1 MALPG
6 GRTCAWTLL
15 LCLNWVF
22 FDGVAA
28 GPQFMVTIPGVI
40 EVGSTSRL
48 CASLLQPNESLA
60 MTAIL
65 TYNDNKMVIFERVS
79 DKQFHQCTNFQA
91 PEMSE
96 SKVHNLIVT
105 VRGAQFSLTES
116 RKIMIKYY
124 PLKSFVQTDKPI
136 YLPGQT
142 VHYRVVTLDTKLR
155 PAKGLY
161 DVIELLDPQQNR
173 IGQWLN
179 ATSNGAILQLSY
191 SLNSEVRE
199 GWYTISVW
207 MKGNQVNKRFKVEKY
222 VLPKFKVSLQAP
234 NEVSVGKEELEM
246 DVCAKYTYGQP
257 VPGMVNIE
265 ICRRPRSYLTDPIP
279 VPCFKEA
286 KQTDKTGCA
295 KFNPKMSVFTKIEAK
310 AFDPSL
316 NIIASVEEEGTGT
329 SLPASKIVELSYII
343 GKLIFVETP
352 KIYNE
357 ESTLEGKIKAVHH
370 NDTPVPNMEIQ
381 LLNAIGWQDW
391 VLLNLTTD
399 AEGIATFSLNTTLF
413 NGEDIRLKASEVR
426 QDRNFLEPF
435 FDSAHHTVSV
445 FQPPLPF
452 SKSVSSLVVN
462 KKEEALSCD
471 GEETISIKY
480 NFVGETAG
488 NVDVIYLIM
497 SRGMII
503 TQGFKMVEILKDP
516 VTEGSISF
524 SVKMS
529 PEFSPAL
536 QVMAY
541 VILPSENVIA
551 HKADFTVTKCF
562 LNKVSVEFSPTSA
575 VPGEEVNMKVKA
587 LPNSL
592 CGVSAIDQS
601 VLILEPGETMTADKI
616 FNLLPVSRVSG
627 IPYEIEDSEPCL
639 HVRQK
644 RYILPVPPGDEAND
658 AHSVFQSLGVKVAT
672 NLLIKMPSCVKFKG
686 LEYHRGLMLYRFSAP
701 RVMAMAETG
710 MAAAPGRGVIKTV
723 RTFFPETWVWKLAE
737 VGDSAQTD
745 LPLTVPDTITT
756 WKTEAFCL
764 SPQGFGLAPQNEITV
779 FQPFFLELSLPY
791 SIIRGEQF
799 ELKATVFNYQ
809 STCMMVSV
817 KATPSDEYTLTP
829 LSGNEYTSCLCG
841 SERKTLSWTMVPSVL
856 GVVNVTVSAE
866 AIASHASCDNEIVSV
881 PERGRIDTVTRSLI
895 VKAEGTEMKKI
906 NNWLLCPNDEVLKEE
921 VELELPDN
929 AIDGSA
935 RALVSVLG
943 DIMGRAL
950 QNLDGLLKMPYGC
963 GEQNMALLAPN
974 IYILQYLRST
984 EQLTDDILK
993 KAIHFL
999 TSGYQRQLN
1008 YKHRDGSYSAF
1019 GIGDGNTWL
1028 TAFVVR
1034 SFEKAKAFIYIDPT
1048 KMDESKN
1055 WLLGR
1060 QKEDGCFAQSG
1071 KLFNNRMKGGVSD
1084 EVTLS
1089 AYITAALLEMN
1100 MSATDLPVHRSM
1112 MCLKESTNNLD
1123 NTYTTALMAYVF
1135 SLAGD
1140 LKTRDFLLQHL
1151 DSVASQEGGLIHWS
1165 QSTDEGFGS
1174 LSVEIGSYVLLA
1186 KLSGSPTTEDL
1197 GYASRIVRWL
1207 SMQQNYYGG
1216 FSSTQDTVVA
1226 LQALA
1231 LYSTL
1236 VYSTKGSS
1244 TVKVNSPSGQLVF
1257 DVNQNNKL
1265 VYHEKLLKDL
1275 GGKVNLEVEGSM
1287 CASIQISLHYN
1298 IPTPTTVDI
1307 FFVEAKPECQTQKN
1321 RVTLKLSSLYR
1332 GKQQT
1337 TNMVILEVTMLS
1349 GFVPD
1354 PESVANLRQALLVGR
1369 VDENEGR
1376 VLIYITELPKDTPIH
1391 HTLTL
1396 IQEVP
1401 VQNLKP
1407 ALVKIYDYYQPSDQ
1421 AETEY
1426 VVTCDVD

>member
-1 MALPG
+1 
-6 GRTCAWTLL
+6 
-15 LCLNWVF
+15 
-22 FDGVAA
+22 
-28 GPQFMVTIPGVI
+28 
-40 EVGSTSRL
+40 
-48 CASLLQPNESLA
+48 

-91 PEMSE
+91 PEMSK

-142 VHYRVVTLDTKLR
+142 VHFRVVTLDTKLR

-207 MKGNQVNKRFKVEKY
+207 MKRNQVNKRFKVEKY

-265 ICRRPRSYLTDPIP
+265 ICRRPRSYLTDQIP
-279 VPCFKEA
+279 VLCFKEA

-295 KFNPKMSVFTKIEAK
+295 RFNPKMSVFTKIEAK
-310 AFDPSL
+310 AFHPSL
-316 NIIASVEEEGTGT
+316 HITASVEEEGTGT
-329 SLPASKIVELSYII
+329 SLPAEKVVELSYII

-381 LLNAIGWQDW
+381 LLNAKGWQDW

-471 GEETISIKY
+471 GEETISIRY

-488 NVDVIYLIM
+488 NVDVIYL
-497 SRGMII
+497 
-503 TQGFKMVEILKDP
+503 
-516 VTEGSISF
+516 
-524 SVKMS
+524 
-529 PEFSPAL
+529 
-536 QVMAY
+536 
-541 VILPSENVIA
+541 
-551 HKADFTVTKCF
+551 
-562 LNKVSVEFSPTSA
+562 
-575 VPGEEVNMKVKA
+575 
-587 LPNSL
+587 
-592 CGVSAIDQS
+592 
-601 VLILEPGETMTADKI
+601 
-616 FNLLPVSRVSG
+616 
-627 IPYEIEDSEPCL
+627 
-639 HVRQK
+639 
-644 RYILPVPPGDEAND
+644 
-658 AHSVFQSLGVKVAT
+658 
-672 NLLIKMPSCVKFKG
+672 
-686 LEYHRGLMLYRFSAP
+686 
-701 RVMAMAETG
+701 
-710 MAAAPGRGVIKTV
+710 
-723 RTFFPETWVWKLAE
+723 
-737 VGDSAQTD
+737 
-745 LPLTVPDTITT
+745 
-756 WKTEAFCL
+756 
-764 SPQGFGLAPQNEITV
+764 
-779 FQPFFLELSLPY
+779 
-791 SIIRGEQF
+791 
-799 ELKATVFNYQ
+799 
-809 STCMMVSV
+809 VSV

-881 PERGRIDTVTRSLI
+881 PERGRIDTVTRSLV

-1008 YKHRDGSYSAF
+1008 YKHLDGSYSAF

-1034 SFEKAKAFIYIDPT
+1034 SFEKAK
-1048 KMDESKN
+1048 
-1055 WLLGR
+1055 
-1060 QKEDGCFAQSG
+1060 
-1071 KLFNNRMKGGVSD
+1071 GGVSD

-1100 MSATDLPVHRSM
+1100 KSATDLPVHRSM
-1112 MCLKESTNNLD
+1112 MCLKESTNNLN

-1151 DSVASQEGGLIHWS
+1151 DSVSSQEGGLIHWS
-1165 QSTDEGFGS
+1165 QSTDEGYGS

-1231 LYSTL
+1231 LYSSL

-1369 VDENEGR
+1369 VEENEGR
-1376 VLIYITELPKDTPIH
+1376 VLIYITE
-1391 HTLTL
+1391 
-1396 IQEVP
+1396 VR
-1401 VQNLKP
+1401 
-1407 ALVKIYDYYQPSDQ
+1407 KIC
-1421 AETEY
+1421 
-1426 VVTCDVD
+1426 CDG